1 MDQNWEQHRTH
12 QRVFFSHKAGLTA
25 LLSLPG
31 LRSAIPSK
39 IVDLSLGGMACTM
52 LRHQNLIF
60 HEKDLLNLV
69 EFYNLERKRIT
80 ANISMEIRWVLDAE
94 NFNNIGL
101 GFRFIDPADTMKQA
115 LRAFID
121 QGLNAQHIG
130 IQKTDTQ
137 AFVKKEI
144 QVKVKTDD

>member
-1 MDQNWEQHRTH
+1 
-12 QRVFFSHKAGLTA
+12 
-25 LLSLPG
+25 
-31 LRSAIPSK
+31 
-39 IVDLSLGGMACTM
+39 M

-130 IQKTDTQ
+130 IQKIDTQ